1 MTIKTSIAIHNP
13 ILMNLSS
20 KQGRLM
26 PGRLTNLFVADLLA
40 RHQWDADFDW
50 PLMDLIYL
58 LEAETQQSEQQA
70 VYIKELISHNP
81 IVINALKN
89 TIAQLSRKNPK
100 IEIHPKVYVQ
110 YRTAGSVSHNP
121 IMKHNHQQVVKLIKE
136 FQMQENVLPMVTKS
150 EIRQNGRNKN
160 VQAFMK
166 FIHSIANYYH
176 ENHKEPKRKPKVK
189 EQEMTKILQDLMVK
203 SPVIQNT
210 YLKQAVDKRINLLSA
225 QMNMPRYLTHHEGKK
240 ILFKPVGT
248 EAQVNEPEMPA
259 ILMKA
264 IVKDNKAKPTQ
275 KIGNWVI
282 QKTLIKLLSGLRR
295 NPSELLHQ
303 ADANRTEATNQ
314 GTPVALQIVKQIP
327 QIKVYKTLKRMSAFG
342 LKKDYLIQNQ
352 FSLAD
357 SSSPLVHKE
366 EPTGR
371 EEEPVNPREFAK
383 EIVKL
388 KVFKAKTDSF
398 AQLVKMIPKVT
409 LPKLQTDLGND
420 KAQPI
425 TEEPLTYAGVSM
437 KALKPL
443 SRGLT
448 RTFADRSFSI
458 SPNGSLSRKS
468 ILGSVNQS
476 HAKGSGNP
484 LRGLTNVKL
493 GGQTLVAKAYKESSS
508 IKSHYGT
515 PLRAALRQ
523 GSSEPLKSLNRP
535 EALTLR
541 NSEGQGST
549 AKPIGVQWV
558 SPLNPK
564 DKSENFESKET
575 LQLIN
580 PSFNLNYSSG
590 LSMKLASENHY
601 WSSGRGKSSQ
611 NRLAEVSH
619 QKTELKT
626 EIVKEVLGQLKMEQ
640 ADKHSKP
647 VFEAQT
653 KPVTS
658 DLPIQQISI
667 DKLADQVYEKVSQ
680 RLERERRRRG
690 I

>member
-225 QMNMPRYLTHHEGKK
+225 QMNMPKFLSHNEGKK
-240 ILFKPVGT
+240 VFFKSVGT
-248 EAQVNEPEMPA
+248 EPNISEPETPT

-264 IVKDNKAKPTQ
+264 IIKDNKAKPTQ

-282 QKTLIKLLSGLRR
+282 QKTLIKLLSGLRKGQTD
-295 NPSELLHQ
+295 LLHPM
-303 ADANRTEATNQ
+303 DANRGEPSSQAS
-314 GTPVALQIVKQIP
+314 PIALQIVKQVP
-327 QIKVYKTLKRMSAFG
+327 QMKVYKTLKRMSAFG
-342 LKKDYLIQNQ
+342 LKKDYLVQNQ
-352 FSLAD
+352 FSLAE
-357 SSSPLVHKE
+357 SSGPLVHKE
-366 EPTGR
+366 EPSSN
-371 EEEPVNPREFAK
+371 EEERVNPREFAK

-388 KVFKAKTDSF
+388 KVFKVKSDSF
-398 AQLVKMIPKVT
+398 AQLVKMIPKVS
-409 LPKLQTDLGND
+409 LPSLQADLGKE
-420 KAQPI
+420 KAQASV
-425 TEEPLTYAGVSM
+425 EEPLTYAGVSV

-443 SRGLT
+443 SGGLT
-448 RTFADRSFSI
+448 RHYVKRQF
-458 SPNGSLSRKS
+458 SLSPQSLERS
-468 ILGSVNQS
+468 GSS
-476 HAKGSGNP
+476 
-484 LRGLTNVKL
+484 L
-493 GGQTLVAKAYKESSS
+493 GGQTLVAKAFKENSS
-508 IKSHYGT
+508 IKSHFGT
-515 PLRAALRQ
+515 PLRAPLSHGR
-523 GSSEPLKSLNRP
+523 SEPLRSVNRP
-535 EALTLR
+535 EVLNLR
-541 NSEGQGST
+541 APAGQNHK
-549 AKPIGVQWV
+549 AKPIGIEWM
-558 SPLNPK
+558 SPLTEK
-564 DKSENFESKET
+564 ESYENSGNQDA

-590 LSMKLASENHY
+590 LSMKLASDNHY
-601 WSSGRGKSSQ
+601 WNLGREKNRQ
-611 NRLAEVSH
+611 NGQGEVQH

-626 EIVKEVLGQLKMEQ
+626 EIIKEVLGQLKMEQ
-640 ADKHSKP
+640 QEHKVSKP
-647 VFEAQT
+647 VFESHP
-653 KPVTS
+653 KPVATEAAT
-658 DLPIQQISI
+658 QGISI
-667 DKLADQVYEKVSQ
+667 DKIEDQVYEKVSQ
-680 RLERERRRRG
+680 ILEWERRRRG